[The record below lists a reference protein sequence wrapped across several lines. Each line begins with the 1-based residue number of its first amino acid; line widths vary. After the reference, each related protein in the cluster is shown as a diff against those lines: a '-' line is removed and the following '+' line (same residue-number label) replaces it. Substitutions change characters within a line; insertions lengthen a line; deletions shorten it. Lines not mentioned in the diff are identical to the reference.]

1 MAVAPP
7 SLTKMGIHHL
17 ATAVARD
24 YQPTLRRFRLYM
36 REEQFLLPIAG
47 SGSCRKPGRARRWR
61 AHFTPVMGAFNPVLQ
76 KARSALAVSAR
87 TRQRDRDNNS
97 CRCARRNLPRRPVAA
112 TMCLPCDERLHLC
125 KAARGRS
132 CSFRAWTSRLPTSPA
147 ITAFVRPWT
156 RIRKHQTRWA

>member
-112 TMCLPCDERLHLC
+112 TMCLPCDG
-125 KAARGRS
+125 KIASVQSGP
-132 CSFRAWTSRLPTSPA
+132 RAVMQLPCLKNSSTDVSVA
-147 ITAFVRPWT
+147 ITAFMRP
-156 RIRKHQTRWA
+156 